1 MRFEA
6 PNFRDEQS
14 GHLLRMPDLLRHF
27 LNLGDREPRF
37 DLRRPAEKVVGRR
50 FVDPGAEKFV
60 ADGFT
65 VRLVEKEAFGFCFVW
80 SETVSLF
87 AMSYKDK
94 RF

>member
-14 GHLLRMPDLLRHF
+14 VLLLRVPDLLRHF
-27 LNLGDREPRF
+27 FNLGDREPRL
-37 DLRRPAEKVVGRR
+37 DLRRPAEKVVDRR

-80 SETVSLF
+80 SEKVLL
-87 AMSYKDK
+87 DK
-94 RF
+94 LLRI